1 MKAKR
6 ISGMWIAL
14 LYAIGI
20 VVKTRTVWQMT
31 PEGMHKVEEDCFE
44 YHGPLAMANYGG
56 RPVLQASQLQAHA
69 VGTGDTDVV
78 WWPLYD
84 SIAYPTAGQG
94 AFSFYSNP
102 IGQGTSSSPGAGAVP
117 KTIFD
122 TNLTIGNQLT
132 SGNEFFMIGSESNLL
147 PGVSNAALPLTVLPG
162 RTNLPTTIGIFA
174 NDVWSVGQGGIKTF
188 TVGTD
193 RKYFQDGPLAI
204 FPPSQR
210 LAGVA
215 ALAQEQAATA
225 SGSGTGAE
233 VVYFTWSGE
242 PYTMIPVYIQSNQNW
257 TMVVSFAAVIPT
269 PSVQI
274 ARLIDRM
281 RGYLIRQAT

>member
-1 MKAKR
+1 MKNWSR
-6 ISGMWIAL
+6 L
-14 LYAIGI
+14 REAIGI
-20 VVKTRTVWQMT
+20 VLCLSATYQMT
-31 PEGMHKVEEDCFE
+31 ADGMEKISETKKE
-44 YHGPLAMANYGG
+44 YFGPLSLANYGG
-56 RPVLQASQLQAHA
+56 RPVLQASQLQAHS

-78 WWPLYD
+78 WWPLFD
-84 SIAYPTAGQG
+84 SIAYPSGGQG

-102 IGQGTSSSPGAGAVP
+102 IGQGISSTPGAGAVP

-162 RTNLPTTIGIFA
+162 RTNLPTTIGVFA
-174 NDVWSVGQGGIKTF
+174 NDVWSVGQGGIKTL

-193 RKYFQDGPLAI
+193 RKYFQDGPLSL
-204 FPPSQR
+204 FPPSAR
-210 LAGVA
+210 LAGWS

-225 SGSGTGAE
+225 LGSGTGAE
-233 VVYFTWSGE
+233 VTYATWSGE
-242 PYTMIPVYIQSNQNW
+242 LYTMIPVYIQSNQNW
-257 TMVVSFAAVIPT
+257 TVVVSYAAVIPT
-269 PSVQI
+269 NSGQV
-274 ARLIDRM
+274 ARLMDRM

>member
-1 MKAKR
+1 MK
-6 ISGMWIAL
+6 SNWNAL
-14 LYAIGI
+14 RSAIGI
-20 VVKTRTVWQMT
+20 ILVTQAVFQMT
-31 PEGMHKVEEDCFE
+31 ADGMEKVSESKEEYF
-44 YHGPLAMANYGG
+44 GSLAMCNYGG
-56 RPVLQASQLQAHA
+56 RPVLQASQLQAHS

-84 SIAYPTAGQG
+84 SIAYPSAGQG

-147 PGVSNAALPLTVLPG
+147 PGVSNANLPLTLLPG
-162 RTNLPTTIGIFA
+162 RANVPTTIGLFA
-174 NDVWSVGQGGIKTF
+174 NDVWSVGQGGIKTL

-193 RKYFQDGPLAI
+193 RKYFQDGPLAV

-210 LAGVA
+210 LCGFS
-215 ALAQEQAATA
+215 ALANET
-225 SGSGTGAE
+225 STTGAGAGSE
-233 VVYFTWSGE
+233 VTYASWSGE
-242 PYTMIPVYIQSNQNW
+242 LYTMIPVYIQANQNW
-257 TMVVSFAAVIPT
+257 TCVVNFAAVIPT
-269 PSVQI
+269 PSTQI